1 MTCRLLTYSI
11 KANILFSYAF
21 WRLFNAGAILF
32 SGSVSALI
40 VGAGEWAHAGLT
52 QTIFSY
58 LIFFSLGINEGIGQR
73 IVTNREY
80 FEPVFQRLRL
90 TFISLSIFTLLLYIF
105 LIRFDITLLLYLS
118 GASSLLLFIL
128 GRLYYRGTG
137 VLNGLSI
144 LYMTNGF
151 IMLFSPVLVFYTN
164 NSLSYIYIFIIASV
178 ISSELV
184 KLTLNKSNQAINEN
198 NNEENKVTIDKL
210 KELISV
216 GFPIMLSG
224 LVFEIIITL
233 DRFYINKFSDA
244 GIVGNISLS
253 MLLVKGAIMG
263 MGILTTYK
271 FRQFSKCVIDRNIF
285 RLKSIYRKY
294 YCIAVSGSILF
305 VTAVY
310 LILSSNTFLSNF
322 PSYEQ
327 LPKVFIY
334 HSLVLIP
341 LAFIFPLGIIS
352 NFRFGGG
359 SYLAAQLGALFIYII
374 IISILHLFV
383 GMLSTQQLSIS
394 VFISF
399 SLSAIVMNN
408 YVFKMFLRKYES

>member
-1 MTCRLLTYSI
+1 M
-11 KANILFSYAF
+11 
-21 WRLFNAGAILF
+21 FNAGAILF

-40 VGAGEWAHAGLT
+40 VGAGEWAHAGLM

-58 LIFFSLGINEGIGQR
+58 LIFLSLGINEGIGQR

-90 TFISLSIFTLLLYIF
+90 TFIFLSIFTLLLYFF

-164 NSLSYIYIFIIASV
+164 TSLSYIYIFIIASV
-178 ISSELV
+178 LSSQLV
-184 KLTLNKSNQAINEN
+184 KLTLDRSNQAINEN

-216 GFPIMLSG
+216 GFPIMLSS

-271 FRQFSKCVIDRNIF
+271 FRQFSKCVIERNIF

-341 LAFIFPLGIIS
+341 LAFIFPLGVIS

-374 IISILHLFV
+374 IILIFHLFL
-383 GMLSTQQLSIS
+383 GMLSTQQLSIA

>member
-1 MTCRLLTYSI
+1 M
-11 KANILFSYAF
+11 
-21 WRLFNAGAILF
+21 
-32 SGSVSALI
+32 
-40 VGAGEWAHAGLT
+40 
-52 QTIFSY
+52 
-58 LIFFSLGINEGIGQR
+58 
-73 IVTNREY
+73 
-80 FEPVFQRLRL
+80 
-90 TFISLSIFTLLLYIF
+90 
-105 LIRFDITLLLYLS
+105 
-118 GASSLLLFIL
+118 
-128 GRLYYRGTG
+128 
-137 VLNGLSI
+137 
-144 LYMTNGF
+144 
-151 IMLFSPVLVFYTN
+151 
-164 NSLSYIYIFIIASV
+164 
-178 ISSELV
+178 
-184 KLTLNKSNQAINEN
+184 
-198 NNEENKVTIDKL
+198 
-210 KELISV
+210 
-216 GFPIMLSG
+216 
-224 LVFEIIITL
+224 
-233 DRFYINKFSDA
+233 
-244 GIVGNISLS
+244 
-253 MLLVKGAIMG
+253 
-263 MGILTTYK
+263 
-271 FRQFSKCVIDRNIF
+271 
-285 RLKSIYRKY
+285 
-294 YCIAVSGSILF
+294 SGSILF

>member
-1 MTCRLLTYSI
+1 M
-11 KANILFSYAF
+11 
-21 WRLFNAGAILF
+21 FNAGAILF

-40 VGAGEWAHAGLT
+40 VGAGEWAHAGLM

-58 LIFFSLGINEGIGQR
+58 LIFLSLGINEGIGQR

-90 TFISLSIFTLLLYIF
+90 TFIFLSIFTLLLYFF

-144 LYMTNGF
+144 LYMTNGI

-164 NSLSYIYIFIIASV
+164 TSLSYIYIFIIASV
-178 ISSELV
+178 FSSQLV
-184 KLTLNKSNQAINEN
+184 KLTLDRSNQAINEN

-271 FRQFSKCVIDRNIF
+271 FRQFSKCVIERNIF

-341 LAFIFPLGIIS
+341 LAFIFPLGVIS

-374 IISILHLFV
+374 IILIFHLFL
-383 GMLSTQQLSIS
+383 GMLSTQQLSIA

>member
-1 MTCRLLTYSI
+1 M
-11 KANILFSYAF
+11 FSYAF

-40 VGAGEWAHAGLT
+40 VGAGEWAHAGLM

-58 LIFFSLGINEGIGQR
+58 LIFLSLGINEGIGQR

-90 TFISLSIFTLLLYIF
+90 TFIFLSIFTLLLYFF

-144 LYMTNGF
+144 LYMTNGI

-164 NSLSYIYIFIIASV
+164 TSLSYIYIFIIASV
-178 ISSELV
+178 FSSQLV
-184 KLTLNKSNQAINEN
+184 KLTLDRSNQAINEN

-271 FRQFSKCVIDRNIF
+271 FRQFSKCVIERNIF

-341 LAFIFPLGIIS
+341 LAFIFPLGVIS

-374 IISILHLFV
+374 IILIFHLFL
-383 GMLSTQQLSIS
+383 GMLSTQQLSIA